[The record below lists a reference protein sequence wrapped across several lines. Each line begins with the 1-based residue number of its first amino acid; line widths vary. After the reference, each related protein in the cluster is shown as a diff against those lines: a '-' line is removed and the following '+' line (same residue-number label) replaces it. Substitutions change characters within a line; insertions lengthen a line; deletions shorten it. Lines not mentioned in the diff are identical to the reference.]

1 MGVSTTFPHDD
12 LDEEIYMKQPDE
24 YSNPEKSNHVC
35 KLKKNIYALK
45 EAACC
50 WNLAINSNLTENGYK
65 NYDADS
71 CMHIKSMEENG
82 KSNFIIIASYVDDK
96 LLFCNNVDL
105 LDGEKIS
112 LKWTLKLKIK
122 VKFILLEFL

>member
-1 MGVSTTFPHDD
+1 MDVRTTFLHDD
-12 LDEEIYMKQPDE
+12 LDGEIYMKQPNE
-24 YSNPEKSNHVC
+24 YSNPENSNHVC
-35 KLKKNIYALK
+35 KLKKSVYALK

-71 CMHIKSMEENG
+71 CMYIKSMEENG
-82 KSNFIIIASYVDDK
+82 KINSIIIALYVDYK

-105 LDGEKIS
+105 LDEENMS
-112 LKWTLKLKIK
+112 LKWRLKLK
-122 VKFILLEFL
+122 LR